1 MEALESTFE
10 CLKVTPFNFP
20 SVDARE
26 VEQKLK
32 AQVPTFQPA
41 YFRKLNFDQAL
52 VSVFELTKFQ
62 EIIVSTCAE
71 CTCAT
76 LGWGNL
82 FPRFKLH
89 INLINLIHVIC
100 FLQVTGGAQKL
111 KSRYKVA
118 EKKGKKRQNVGGT
131 VVDHRYERKKK
142 RAGSKVMSV
151 INVTLQVCTGFSII
165 MKYFL
170 VCF

>member
-1 MEALESTFE
+1 LETLESTFE

-32 AQVPTFQPA
+32 DQVPNFEPA
-41 YFRKLNFDQAL
+41 YFRRLNFDQAL
-52 VSVFELTKFQ
+52 VSVFGLSKFQ
-62 EIIVSTCAE
+62 EIIVSTFAE
-71 CTCAT
+71 CTCAISWGT
-76 LGWGNL
+76 LLPIFGTHINV
-82 FPRFKLH
+82 
-89 INLINLIHVIC
+89 INLINLIC
-100 FLQVTGGAQKL
+100 FLQVTAGAQKL

-131 VVDHRYERKKK
+131 AVDHRYERKKK

-151 INVTLQVCTGFSII
+151 INVTLQVCIVLSII
-165 MKYFL
+165 MEYLL
-170 VCF
+170 VTF